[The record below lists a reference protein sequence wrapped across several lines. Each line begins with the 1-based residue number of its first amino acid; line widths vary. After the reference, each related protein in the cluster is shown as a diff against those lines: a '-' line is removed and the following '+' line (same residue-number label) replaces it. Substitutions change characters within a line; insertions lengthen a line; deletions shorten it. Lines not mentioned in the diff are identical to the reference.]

1 MEDTGAW
8 VSEYDENETFWLS
21 QKAMGELFD
30 CSTDNISLHIKNI
43 YAEDELSEEAT
54 AEFFSVVQK
63 EGSREV
69 TEVSH
74 ADALERLCRPESGKP
89 GKSLGWKSTRR
100 ICGKSIAIMPIGRTG
115 AV

>member
-54 AEFFSVVQK
+54 AEFFSAVQK
-63 EGSREV
+63 EGHGISSMGGCAG
-69 TEVSH
+69 VSTPV
-74 ADALERLCRPESGKP
+74 EMQGFSGK
-89 GKSLGWKSTRR
+89 R
-100 ICGKSIAIMPIGRTG
+100 A
-115 AV
+115 